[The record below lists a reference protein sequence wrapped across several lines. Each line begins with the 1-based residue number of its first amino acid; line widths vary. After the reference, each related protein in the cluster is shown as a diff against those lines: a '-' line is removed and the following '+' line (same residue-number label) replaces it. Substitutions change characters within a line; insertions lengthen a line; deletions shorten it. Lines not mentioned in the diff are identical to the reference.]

1 MMSREKAMTVSL
13 DLSYKI
19 CALFIKE
26 ACQMKAGRE
35 RGGGGGGGG
44 GGAMSGFYEE
54 SQRPQVIL

>member
-35 RGGGGGGGG
+35 REGGREGG